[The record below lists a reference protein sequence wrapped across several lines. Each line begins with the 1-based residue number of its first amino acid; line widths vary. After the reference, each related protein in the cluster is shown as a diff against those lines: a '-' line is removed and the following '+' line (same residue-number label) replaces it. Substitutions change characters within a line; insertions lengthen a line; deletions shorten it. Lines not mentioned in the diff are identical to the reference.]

1 MTFTLVFIMILK
13 KMRAQR
19 QSVWQ
24 RKMNTRSG
32 GIAPTYYTSCED
44 DDHNNNN
51 NNNKVNRCLA
61 RYSPRATTTNLPT
74 NRALNKPAWPG
85 PN

>member
-1 MTFTLVFIMILK
+1 MILK

-44 DDHNNNN
+44 DDNNDNN
-51 NNNKVNRCLA
+51 DDDDNNEDDCPHLL
-61 RYSPRATTTNLPT
+61 YIL
-74 NRALNKPAWPG
+74 
-85 PN
+85 